1 MSVLIV
7 VNDPKKWPFDIPG
20 VDVVDARSYLT
31 KPEFSE
37 RRNVKVFNLCRS
49 YAYQSTGYYVSLLAQ
64 ARGHKPL
71 PSISSLQDMKSQA
84 IVRLV
89 SDDLD
94 DLIQKC
100 LAPIQSERFTLS
112 VYFGRNMA
120 KRYDKLALQLFN
132 LFQSPLMRAQ
142 FVKDKKWL
150 LRSVTTIAG
159 SEVPITHRDFVVQVA
174 TEHFKGRVSRVRR
187 PAPTRY
193 DMAILTN
200 PAEAVPPSDEKAIK
214 KFIKAAESMGIAV
227 EMITRDDYG
236 RLAEFD
242 ALFIR
247 ETTQVNHHT
256 YRFSRRAAGEGLV

>member
-89 SDDLD
+89 SE
-94 DLIQKC
+94 
-100 LAPIQSERFTLS
+100 PIE
-112 VYFGRNMA
+112 
-120 KRYDKLALQLFN
+120 
-132 LFQSPLMRAQ
+132 
-142 FVKDKKWL
+142 
-150 LRSVTTIAG
+150 
-159 SEVPITHRDFVVQVA
+159 
-174 TEHFKGRVSRVRR
+174 
-187 PAPTRY
+187 
-193 DMAILTN
+193 
-200 PAEAVPPSDEKAIK
+200 AEAYALERATCVDTTAAGGNASLLA
-214 KFIKAAESMGIAV
+214 AAE
-227 EMITRDDYG
+227 
-236 RLAEFD
+236 
-242 ALFIR
+242 
-247 ETTQVNHHT
+247 
-256 YRFSRRAAGEGLV
+256 